1 MCRRD
6 RQEASR
12 ILERLHERGYEAYIV
27 GGCVRDM
34 MLGRQPEDWDIT
46 TNALPG
52 QVKAVFGRTIDTGI
66 KHGTVTVMMKG
77 RGFEVTTYRI
87 DGAYSDG
94 RHPDSVAFTPSLEED
109 LKRRDFTINA
119 MAFNRSEGLV
129 DLFEGREDLRRGII
143 RCVGNPMER
152 FGEDALRI
160 LRCV

>member
-1 MCRRD
+1 MRTEIP
-6 RQEASR
+6 QEASR

-94 RHPDSVAFTPSLEED
+94 RRFRNLWFW
-109 LKRRDFTINA
+109 RRVCRHD
-119 MAFNRSEGLV
+119 
-129 DLFEGREDLRRGII
+129 
-143 RCVGNPMER
+143 
-152 FGEDALRI
+152 
-160 LRCV
+160 